1 VVERIC
7 ACRKVNLNLD
17 FGFTRLKSDMTYV
30 MFLEV
35 VKLIEING
43 TSILIGATETL
54 IIFGLLVGYLAFRLL
69 VHSRKNS

>member
-1 VVERIC
+1 
-7 ACRKVNLNLD
+7 
-17 FGFTRLKSDMTYV
+17 MTYV
-30 MFLEV
+30 MLLEV

-69 VHSRKNS
+69 VHSRNNS